1 MNSKPTRTA
10 NIIRQPGGVEATDQV
25 AVEEPLEIR
34 VDDEP
39 LAVTMRTPGHD
50 EELAAG
56 FCLTEGIIV
65 EPDELERAEPCTLA
79 DYGNVVLVTLAGEA
93 RERQRQR
100 AAITRRD
107 FYMTSS
113 CGLCG
118 TTSIDRLARRVPPS
132 QPTFA
137 ISGKVL
143 IQLPAIMSAAQESFA
158 RTGGLHAAALFTP
171 AGELRLLREDVGR
184 HNAVDKL
191 IGALLLSGQLP
202 CGQLPWV
209 LLVSSR
215 ASFELVQKA
224 AMAGIGF
231 LAAVG
236 APTSLAVDTAQRFG
250 MTLAGF
256 LREDRF
262 NIYAHPERI
271 CTDESETPAKEHQKS
286 VATNASGS

>member
-1 MNSKPTRTA
+1 
-10 NIIRQPGGVEATDQV
+10 
-25 AVEEPLEIR
+25 
-34 VDDEP
+34 
-39 LAVTMRTPGHD
+39 
-50 EELAAG
+50 
-56 FCLTEGIIV
+56 
-65 EPDELERAEPCTLA
+65 
-79 DYGNVVLVTLAGEA
+79 
-93 RERQRQR
+93 
-100 AAITRRD
+100 
-107 FYMTSS
+107 
-113 CGLCG
+113 
-118 TTSIDRLARRVPPS
+118 
-132 QPTFA
+132 
-137 ISGKVL
+137 VL

-286 VATNASGS
+286 VANASGS